1 MKIFKKVMVLVF
13 VVGMTLGLSACGN
26 SSKSSDAASKNDDS
40 VLVVGFDQN
49 FPPFGY
55 KNKKGKF
62 VGFDIEAAK
71 ACAKEMGVDIKLQ
84 PIDWDSK
91 DMELESGTIDCIWNG
106 FTINGREKKY
116 TWTEPYMNNY
126 QVFVVKSDSGI
137 NTIADLKDKNVEV
150 QKESSAETAIND
162 DKDLKASFAQYTSVA
177 DYNTAMMDLDSGAAD
192 AVAMDYFVALDQTKG
207 KDQFK
212 ILDEK
217 LSQEQYAVGFEK
229 GNTKLRDQVQ
239 KAMKKMV
246 KDGTYAKLSEKY
258 FGENVVVLS
267 AD

>member
-1 MKIFKKVMVLVF
+1 MKIFKKVMVLVL

-91 DMELESGTIDCIWNG
+91 DMELNPEPLIVSGMVLPSMD
-106 FTINGREKKY
+106 
-116 TWTEPYMNNY
+116 
-126 QVFVVKSDSGI
+126 VKRNIHGQNHI
-137 NTIADLKDKNVEV
+137 
-150 QKESSAETAIND
+150 
-162 DKDLKASFAQYTSVA
+162 
-177 DYNTAMMDLDSGAAD
+177 
-192 AVAMDYFVALDQTKG
+192 
-207 KDQFK
+207 
-212 ILDEK
+212 
-217 LSQEQYAVGFEK
+217 
-229 GNTKLRDQVQ
+229 
-239 KAMKKMV
+239 
-246 KDGTYAKLSEKY
+246 
-258 FGENVVVLS
+258 
-267 AD
+267 

>member
-1 MKIFKKVMVLVF
+1 M
-13 VVGMTLGLSACGN
+13 
-26 SSKSSDAASKNDDS
+26 
-40 VLVVGFDQN
+40 LVVGFDQN

-192 AVAMDYFVALDQTKG
+192 AIAMDYFVALDQTKG